1 MSYEE
6 NLNKLNIK
14 LPDAKAPVGNYV
26 ATKISGKTIVF
37 TGTLE
42 KMGRAEAK
50 SLAEN
55 LGAKVVGSVSNK
67 TDFVVVG
74 EEAGSKAAK
83 AEKLGITI
91 LTEDKWLELIA

>member
-1 MSYEE
+1 
-6 NLNKLNIK
+6 
-14 LPDAKAPVGNYV
+14 
-26 ATKISGKTIVF
+26 
-37 TGTLE
+37 
-42 KMGRAEAK
+42 MGRAEAK

-55 LGAKVVGSVSNK
+55 LGAKVVGSVSSK